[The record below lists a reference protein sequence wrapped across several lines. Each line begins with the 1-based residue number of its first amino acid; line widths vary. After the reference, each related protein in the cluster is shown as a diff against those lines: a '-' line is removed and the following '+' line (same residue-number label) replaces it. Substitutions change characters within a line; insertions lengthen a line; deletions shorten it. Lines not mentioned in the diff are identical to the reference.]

1 MYTMRDS
8 KKVAAQATKDIEA
21 WLLSLTT
28 TIDVVNVENNPE
40 YQKAD
45 VDLLLT
51 TKKGSYKIEI
61 KGDRYHKTGN
71 FFFETH
77 SNKENGTP
85 GCFLYTEA
93 DWLFYYFL
101 IPRSLY
107 LLPMPATR
115 DWFVGHSEHFQEK
128 STTTKTGA
136 SFYTTLGKLVPIAIV
151 EKEVKG
157 VRKFS
162 L

>member
-8 KKVAAQATKDIEA
+8 KKVAAQATKEIET
-21 WLLSLTT
+21 WLRSLPT
-28 TIDVVNVENNPE
+28 TINVVNVENDIE

-51 TKKGSYKIEI
+51 TKKGSYRIEI

-77 SNKENGTP
+77 SNKEKGTP

-101 IPRSLY
+101 IPHNLY

-115 DWFVGHSEHFQEK
+115 DWFITRIEDFQEK
-128 STTTKTGA
+128 STTTKAGA
-136 SFYTTLGKLVPIAIV
+136 SFYTTLGRLVPIAIV
-151 EKEVKG
+151 QKEVKG
-157 VRKFS
+157 IRKFS